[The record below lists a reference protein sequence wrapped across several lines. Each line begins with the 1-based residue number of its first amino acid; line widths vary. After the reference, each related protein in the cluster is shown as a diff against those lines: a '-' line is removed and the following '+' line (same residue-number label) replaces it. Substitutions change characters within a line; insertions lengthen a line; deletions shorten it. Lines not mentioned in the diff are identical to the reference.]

1 MIGSGYLKQK
11 PHLFASMPLLLCLNN
26 LKSELGPNLKI
37 SVYLTELYL
46 RGYSRIKEHGLFF
59 FSPKNLAS
67 AFSFYHFSLRN
78 LGPVD
83 TLSGSQFPY
92 LWNGENNTYFVSYF
106 ESQM

>member
-46 RGYSRIKEHGLFF
+46 RGYK
-59 FSPKNLAS
+59 PN
-67 AFSFYHFSLRN
+67 
-78 LGPVD
+78 
-83 TLSGSQFPY
+83 
-92 LWNGENNTYFVSYF
+92 
-106 ESQM
+106 